1 MRKLPAKDGKLVDL
15 PGGRSTRLTYIGVNV
30 VNVQL
35 SDGLDAE
42 LEAHRIQI
50 FLKSQFQFSNLCGT
64 VYKQGNI
71 VFTADG
77 NSVLSPV
84 GNCVSVFD
92 LVNDKSSTLSF
103 ENRKNIAAI
112 ALSPDSNVLVSVDED
127 GRALLVNFKRGVVP
141 HHFKFHKAVKAIKF
155 SPDANLAYSEPSSS
169 RIRTIR
175 PPSDVHWAP

>member
-1 MRKLPAKDGKLVDL
+1 M
-15 PGGRSTRLTYIGVNV
+15 
-30 VNVQL
+30 
-35 SDGLDAE
+35 
-42 LEAHRIQI
+42 
-50 FLKSQFQFSNLCGT
+50 SQQFSNLCGT

-141 HHFKFHKAVKAIKF
+141 HHFNFHKAVKAIKF
-155 SPDANLAYSEPSSS
+155 SPDAK
-169 RIRTIR
+169 
-175 PPSDVHWAP
+175 